1 MTTTQNN
8 SPYDFFTMHYP
19 KKKKNCVIQKRVNR
33 INEEKR
39 YNFDKKRV
47 MGVSLFCSFYMK
59 AALFLKAKCAIQK
72 IVDSIKREK
81 LIKNKRG

>member
-1 MTTTQNN
+1 
-8 SPYDFFTMHYP
+8 
-19 KKKKNCVIQKRVNR
+19 
-33 INEEKR
+33 
-39 YNFDKKRV
+39 
-47 MGVSLFCSFYMK
+47 MGVRLFCSFYMK

>member
-19 KKKKNCVIQKRVNR
+19 KKKKNCVKQKRVNR

-72 IVDSIKREK
+72 VVDSIKREK